1 MLSTQIQSIIDICKK
16 AIQKINNTLSGEKR
30 LAEEQLANAI
40 LQSVQREGN
49 FSNIKKDKK
58 AITLINNFLIKYN
71 EIWDSEY
78 LKQFVLLKGG
88 K

>member
-1 MLSTQIQSIIDICKK
+1 METTQIQQIIDICKR

-30 LAEEQLANAI
+30 IEEERLANAI

-71 EIWDSEY
+71 EI
-78 LKQFVLLKGG
+78 
-88 K
+88 

>member
-71 EIWDSEY
+71 EI
-78 LKQFVLLKGG
+78 
-88 K
+88 